1 MIARTWRARATA
13 AKAPAYAKHFTE
25 VVAPHLKELAGH
37 RGAWLLQRQLDG
49 RTEFVA
55 VTLWESRKVIEAF
68 AGMDI
73 SRSHVEPEGQA
84 ALESFDD
91 FADHY
96 EVAHGPAAAG

>member
-1 MIARTWRARATA
+1 MTIARTWRARATT

-25 VVAPHLKELAGH
+25 VVAPHLKDLAGH
-37 RGAWLLQRQLDG
+37 KGAWLLQREVDG

-55 VTLWESRKVIEAF
+55 VTLWESRQVIEAF
-68 AGMDI
+68 AGKNI
-73 SRSHVEPEGQA
+73 CRSHVEPEGQA

-96 EVAHGPAAAG
+96 EVAYGG

>member
-1 MIARTWRARATA
+1 MTIARTWRARATT
-13 AKAPAYAKHFTE
+13 AKAPAYAKHFSE

-37 RGAWLLQRQLDG
+37 KGAWLLQREVDG

-55 VTLWESRKVIEAF
+55 VTLWESREVIEAF
-68 AGMDI
+68 AGKDI
-73 SRSHVEPEGQA
+73 SRSHVESEGQA

-96 EVAHGPAAAG
+96 EVAYSD